1 MFKDKIN
8 VQAIGTLKITDKE
21 TGTVLVDKRNAIHP
35 GNMAYILAS
44 ALAGQPTSID
54 SSGDSPRINW
64 MAFGNGGSSSTT
76 TLSYR
81 SPRVFTTYDE
91 LPITS
96 SNSTLYAKT
105 YQQEPRY
112 DVNGQGNST
121 TVYAPGQKIDPQ
133 DPNSDTI
140 PENTAKVNFK
150 VTLNHSDYADM
161 VGETVPDTDSAD
173 PNSASVKAF
182 TFDEIGLL
190 AGVTT
195 VDNNNKRILDET
207 KTLMITH
214 VTFHPVLL
222 SANRTIVIDYTI
234 TIQLS

>member
-8 VQAIGTLKITDKE
+8 VQAIGTLKISDKD

-35 GNMAYILAS
+35 GNMAYVLAS
-44 ALAGQPTSID
+44 ALGGKPASIN
-54 SSGDSPRINW
+54 SSGDAPYINW

-81 SPRVFTTYDE
+81 SPRVFTTYDG

-96 SNSTLYAKT
+96 SNSTLYSKT
-105 YQQEPRY
+105 YQQE
-112 DVNGQGNST
+112 VVTEVFG
-121 TVYAPGQKIDPQ
+121 PGQDMGGVEV
-133 DPNSDTI
+133 
-140 PENTAKVNFK
+140 PENTSKVNFK
-150 VTLNHSDYADM
+150 VEMSHSQYEAMQQLIDPTIQTPVTDSS
-161 VGETVPDTDSAD
+161 TDTDSV
-173 PNSASVKAF
+173 NAF

-195 VDNNNKRILDET
+195 PTGLDET
-207 KTLMITH
+207 KSLMVTH

>member
-8 VQAIGTLKITDKE
+8 LQAIGTLKISDKE

-35 GNMAYILAS
+35 GNMAYVLAS
-44 ALAGQPTSID
+44 ALGGKPASIN
-54 SSGDSPRINW
+54 SSGDAPYINW

-81 SPRVFTTYDE
+81 SPRVFTTYDG

-96 SNSTLYAKT
+96 SNSTLYSKT
-105 YQQEPRY
+105 YQQE
-112 DVNGQGNST
+112 VVTEVFG
-121 TVYAPGQKIDPQ
+121 PGQDMGGVEV
-133 DPNSDTI
+133 
-140 PENTAKVNFK
+140 PENTSKVNFK
-150 VTLNHSDYADM
+150 VEMSHSQYEAMQQLIDPTIQTPVTDSS
-161 VGETVPDTDSAD
+161 TDTDSV
-173 PNSASVKAF
+173 NAF

-195 VDNNNKRILDET
+195 PTGLDET
-207 KTLMITH
+207 KSLMVTH

>member
-8 VQAIGTLKITDKE
+8 VQAIGTLKISDKD
-21 TGTVLVDKRNAIHP
+21 TGTVLVDKKNAIHP
-35 GNMAYILAS
+35 GNMAYVLAS
-44 ALAGQPTSID
+44 ALGGKPTSVN
-54 SSGDSPRINW
+54 STGDAPYINW

-96 SNSTLYAKT
+96 SNSTLYSKT
-105 YQQEPRY
+105 YQQQ
-112 DVNGQGNST
+112 VAT
-121 TVYAPGQKIDPQ
+121 TVFAPGQKV
-133 DPNSDTI
+133 DPNDANSVTI
-140 PENTAKVNFK
+140 PENTSKVNFK
-150 VTLNHSDYADM
+150 VEMSHDDYETMQQQSDP
-161 VGETVPDTDSAD
+161 TVSTPETDSSTDA
-173 PNSASVKAF
+173 NSVTAF

-190 AGVTT
+190 AGVSTPT
-195 VDNNNKRILDET
+195 GLDET
-207 KTLMITH
+207 KTLMLTH

>member
-8 VQAIGTLKITDKE
+8 VQAIGTLKISDKD

-35 GNMAYILAS
+35 GNMAYVLAS
-44 ALAGQPTSID
+44 ALGGKPASVN
-54 SSGDSPRINW
+54 SSGDAPYINW

-81 SPRVFTTYDE
+81 SPRVFTTYDG

-96 SNSTLYAKT
+96 SNSTLYSKT
-105 YQQEPRY
+105 YQQE
-112 DVNGQGNST
+112 VVT
-121 TVYAPGQKIDPQ
+121 TVYAPGEDMGGGVEV
-133 DPNSDTI
+133 
-140 PENTAKVNFK
+140 PENTSKVNFK
-150 VTLNHSDYADM
+150 VEMSHAQYEAMQQLIDPTIQTPVTDSS
-161 VGETVPDTDSAD
+161 TDTDS
-173 PNSASVKAF
+173 VTAF

-195 VDNNNKRILDET
+195 PTGLDET
-207 KTLMITH
+207 KSLMVTH

>member
-8 VQAIGTLKITDKE
+8 VQAIGTLKISDKD

-35 GNMAYILAS
+35 GNMAYVLAS
-44 ALAGQPTSID
+44 ALGGKPASVN
-54 SSGDSPRINW
+54 SSGDAPYINW

-81 SPRVFTTYDE
+81 SPRVFTTYDG

-96 SNSTLYAKT
+96 SNSTLYSKT
-105 YQQEPRY
+105 YQQE
-112 DVNGQGNST
+112 VIT
-121 TVYAPGQKIDPQ
+121 TVYAPGEDMGGGVEV
-133 DPNSDTI
+133 
-140 PENTAKVNFK
+140 PENTSKVNFK
-150 VTLNHSDYADM
+150 VEMSHAQYEAMQQLIDPTIQTPVTDSS
-161 VGETVPDTDSAD
+161 TDTDS
-173 PNSASVKAF
+173 VTAF

-195 VDNNNKRILDET
+195 PTGLDET
-207 KTLMITH
+207 KSLMVTH

>member
-8 VQAIGTLKITDKE
+8 VQAIGTLKISDKD

-35 GNMAYILAS
+35 GNMAYVLAS
-44 ALAGQPTSID
+44 ALGGKPASIN
-54 SSGDSPRINW
+54 SSGDAPYINW

-81 SPRVFTTYDE
+81 SPRVFTTYDG

-96 SNSTLYAKT
+96 SNSTLYSKT
-105 YQQEPRY
+105 YQQE
-112 DVNGQGNST
+112 VVT
-121 TVYAPGQKIDPQ
+121 TVYAPGEDMGGGVEV
-133 DPNSDTI
+133 
-140 PENTAKVNFK
+140 PENTSKVNFK
-150 VTLNHSDYADM
+150 VEMSHAQYEAMQQLIDPTIQTPVTDSS
-161 VGETVPDTDSAD
+161 TDTDS
-173 PNSASVKAF
+173 VTAF

-195 VDNNNKRILDET
+195 PTGLDET
-207 KTLMITH
+207 KSLMVTH

>member
-8 VQAIGTLKITDKE
+8 VQAIGTLKISDKD

-35 GNMAYILAS
+35 GNMAYVLAS
-44 ALAGQPTSID
+44 ALGGKPASVN
-54 SSGDSPRINW
+54 SSGDAPYINW

-81 SPRVFTTYDE
+81 SPRVFTTYDG

-96 SNSTLYAKT
+96 SNSTLYSKT
-105 YQQEPRY
+105 YQQE
-112 DVNGQGNST
+112 VIT
-121 TVYAPGQKIDPQ
+121 TVYGPGEDMGGGVEV
-133 DPNSDTI
+133 
-140 PENTAKVNFK
+140 PENTSKVNFK
-150 VTLNHSDYADM
+150 VEMSHDDY
-161 VGETVPDTDSAD
+161 ETMQQLIDPTIQTPVTDSSTDTDS
-173 PNSASVKAF
+173 VTAF

-195 VDNNNKRILDET
+195 PNGLDET
-207 KTLMITH
+207 KSLMVTH